1 MMLYI
6 FHVDLGCTIT
16 VDINMTT
23 KTVSELKE
31 RIEIET
37 NVPPKNQILLMSG
50 GETLHNE
57 ATVGSYSTG
66 TTDSNPIFLFNAALI
81 DSSTPPMPVINYMPA
96 DDNLDKRFTESQ
108 TLPVSLQTLN
118 SRTDLA
124 NRCCTLSRD
133 QLRACERLVHDQ
145 HLQQQGWAAVLA
157 NFDDVSKYFE
167 DKVSHFQQYFGTYL
181 EERQEYIEIVK
192 NVSVDLQTLSEIP
205 VLPALRAYAE
215 GFQSPE
221 EYQQKLAE
229 SAGSSSLSTL
239 RQGDDSAISLF
250 SWITSKGKV
259 SLDQTVE
266 ECARILNQLDE
277 ATYQQSKNEAL
288 ALIVQTKRQD
298 KKEIQGLS
306 ERLFQLEQVVEQAKK
321 AVSEQAELSQGF
333 QQNMTR
339 VNNLKDDS
347 VLPDLCASH
356 KNQLQVMHNTYKL
369 ICDYRRRCTK
379 AKEELSASIHR
390 HLKWV
395 AEIEN
400 KMQESIEMLAL
411 LMGRVKRL
419 RQFITAL
426 RQIHASPEMYM
437 NAVAEVVRRRTF
449 SEAFLAWA
457 GNLAFQIM
465 NIHSEEIQRRREF
478 QNKFAG
484 HFLVTLFPGLDDVP
498 PPFATEAPASFD
510 TGLPKLTVKD
520 VEQMKQQLPNLA
532 SIVLMPDLN
541 GITQFFSSKSLSG
554 SGVSEVIKEKE
565 SISMVVDE
573 SLKEQE
579 VARPLM
585 LTDKGDFESE
595 TDTEEFEKISQAA
608 MDSKQTSYDSTKQ
621 QQQQHQQLHHQENQ
635 QKQLEVGASQS
646 TTSTS
651 TNFSLLNSSSSLPL
665 NELSQFPSFST
676 IEKTQ
681 LQHPQFL
688 SPLTECDEYAPS
700 TTPPGSLSPNYPPS
714 SAANSC
720 DGSHPKKQ
728 IRDSGSDRSS
738 PSLGNVAVVTD
749 FFGTEF
755 YMDESLPSSLSEHS
769 TDSQHH
775 AFVSLLQEGLNSSRE
790 EVERLRSIIRAFG
803 SITSESVQALRHE
816 LNKIREQ
823 TLNERAATSNITKQ
837 LDMMMKL
844 QSLAVCEHEQDL
856 TVDHELEL
864 GGLKSMLLKR
874 DKHIEDVENSLREKE
889 SEAREQE
896 RLVVTMR
903 QNYESSQSELKKYQ
917 DIYKERLEQQSQ
929 IEKAKVESSIAEK
942 NALKNTIKQ
951 YEDKIKGLE
960 TQLAAAQ
967 LTYEKNLKEKCDK
980 LHVEHRTEIE
990 TIRSRFKLMAASTME
1005 RSPSDSSLEKIE
1017 RPDVIEIINH
1027 ETILEQAKKDWQMEK
1042 EKAVCKITQDLQAAK
1057 EIIKKNEQYIG
1068 VLKLEKI
1075 AIIKDYQHLQSKA
1088 ECFKNSEALINS
1100 LSMENAKL
1108 KSDLTTS
1115 CKLVSYRETLKE
1127 RGSLM
1132 RQLSDDQMKMSQ
1144 ENLEVDE
1151 MKDAFQVSETK
1162 KVKLEKELSASV
1174 LVVSDSS
1181 SGRVDVATCTD
1192 EVSTSKH
1199 SSREKKS
1206 TPRGRA
1212 TLATCN
1218 RGDIVAM
1225 VWDPLHEN
1233 YIILQDSE
1241 TKYFLNSDSLAA
1253 LGLKVGR
1260 TDSVTWAF
1268 GEVVEKEFCKAKKAE
1283 NRYKVSMEEKF
1294 YRVRVKPYKKKDK
1307 DKGGMKEEDKPSS
1320 SSKSTDH
1327 REG

>member
-635 QKQLEVGASQS
+635 QKQLE
-646 TTSTS
+646 
-651 TNFSLLNSSSSLPL
+651 
-665 NELSQFPSFST
+665 
-676 IEKTQ
+676 
-681 LQHPQFL
+681 
-688 SPLTECDEYAPS
+688 
-700 TTPPGSLSPNYPPS
+700 
-714 SAANSC
+714 
-720 DGSHPKKQ
+720 
-728 IRDSGSDRSS
+728 
-738 PSLGNVAVVTD
+738 
-749 FFGTEF
+749 
-755 YMDESLPSSLSEHS
+755 
-769 TDSQHH
+769 
-775 AFVSLLQEGLNSSRE
+775 EGLNSSRE

-917 DIYKERLEQQSQ
+917 DIYNRERLEQQSQ